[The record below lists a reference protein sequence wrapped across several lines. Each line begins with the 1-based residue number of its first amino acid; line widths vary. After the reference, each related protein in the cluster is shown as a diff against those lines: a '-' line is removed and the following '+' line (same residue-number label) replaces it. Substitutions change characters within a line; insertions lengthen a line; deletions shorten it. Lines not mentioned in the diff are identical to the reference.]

1 MAFYC
6 TKKST
11 ATRKKDGEGNTSQSE
26 AMFVNGIHNLVNFF
40 FEVLDQEYVGMR
52 AMPPFE
58 LVFYLNKFLVK
69 KILLGHEAFQI
80 IFSHNKL
87 FFSTLQ
93 KQQKSGGS

>member
-1 MAFYC
+1 
-6 TKKST
+6 
-11 ATRKKDGEGNTSQSE
+11 
-26 AMFVNGIHNLVNFF
+26 
-40 FEVLDQEYVGMR
+40 MR
-52 AMPPFE
+52 GMPPFE